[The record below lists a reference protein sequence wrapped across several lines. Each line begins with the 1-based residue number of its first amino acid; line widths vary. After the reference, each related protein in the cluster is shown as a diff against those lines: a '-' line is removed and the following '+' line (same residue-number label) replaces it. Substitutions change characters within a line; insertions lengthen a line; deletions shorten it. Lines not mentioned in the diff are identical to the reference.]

1 MSKRMNNLNQRKKA
15 LAKRKTKRELRAKAK
30 QHKAALEMAKA
41 MKELSL
47 GGEGGAKEAG
57 EIVQQ
62 LQLLTKGHNDL
73 VRASTANFQAYSK
86 AMGVLDV
93 YVAVFQKVFDDIL
106 AGDVTTKEREVK
118 VFDAQ
123 TGEDKTVTRQVI
135 DWDSYFK
142 YHQEVGE
149 DRMEFLYGIPSPK
162 KEEDSE
168 EKPVSLEGY
177 GENAV
182 EFGG

>member
-1 MSKRMNNLNQRKKA
+1 MSKRMNNLNQRKKV
-15 LAKRKTKRELRAKAK
+15 LAKRKTKQELRAKVK
-30 QHKAALEMAKA
+30 QHKEALEMAKA
-41 MKELSL
+41 MKELNL

-57 EIVQQ
+57 EIIQQ

-73 VRASTANFQAYSK
+73 VRASTTNFQAYSK
-86 AMGVLDV
+86 AMAVLDV

-106 AGDVTTKEREVK
+106 AGDVTTREREVK

-123 TGEDKTVTRQVI
+123 TGEDKTVVRAVV
-135 DWDSYFK
+135 DWEVYFK

-149 DRMEFLYGIPSPK
+149 DRMEFLYGLPSK
-162 KEEDSE
+162 KLEEDAPT
-168 EKPVSLEGY
+168 EKPAEGY

>member
-1 MSKRMNNLNQRKKA
+1 MSKRTNNLNQRKRD
-15 LAKRKTKRELRAKAK
+15 LAKRKTKQELRAKAK
-30 QHKAALEMAKA
+30 QHKEALEMAKA

-73 VRASTANFQAYSK
+73 VRASTANFKAYSK
-86 AMGVLDV
+86 AMAVLDV
-93 YVAVFQKVFDDIL
+93 YVAVFQKVFDDML
-106 AGDVTTKEREVK
+106 AGDLTTKEREVK

-123 TGEDKTVTRQVI
+123 TGEDKAVVRAVI
-135 DWDSYFK
+135 DWDSYFR
-142 YHQEVGE
+142 YHHEVGE

-162 KEEDSE
+162 KEESPAE
-168 EKPVSLEGY
+168 QSAEGY